1 MPVVSIGIS
10 GSYGGLNQ
18 GDEAILTAMVQ
29 SLRDR
34 VPDVSLTVF
43 SRNAAHTRRHHRVE
57 SVVPVRDLTRDEAYR
72 HVEALDLL
80 LLGGGGILYDGESR
94 DYLREVQLAQAV
106 GVPTMAYA
114 IGAGPL
120 TYQEDRGLVRGHL
133 EQMDAVTVRDVGAKR
148 VLEQAGVERPIEV
161 TADPALLLRR
171 ERFPTDGLASEGVPV
186 GRRLIGMSVRE
197 TGRAAPGLDGDDYL
211 AVLANI
217 ADFMCERH
225 DCDIVFIPM
234 EAGDNRLSHAVMA
247 RMTRAARGH
256 VLHRAYRPGQLLGLM
271 EHFQLVIAMRLHVLM
286 FAALA
291 GTPLFSIACSDK
303 VTQFLAMIGA
313 PVPPPLMQESV
324 GMVLAAVD
332 RAWQPRLR
340 GTSREPIDGLRE
352 QARRTV
358 DIAVGCLRRD
368 APRVVAAGA

>member
-1 MPVVSIGIS
+1 MASIGIS

-29 SLRDR
+29 ALRDR
-34 VPDVSLTVF
+34 VPDVRMTVF
-43 SRNAAHTRRHHRVE
+43 SRNAGHTRRHHRVDT
-57 SVVPVRDLTRDEAYR
+57 VVPVRDLTRDEALG
-72 HVEALDLL
+72 HIEGLDLM

-94 DYLREVQLAQAV
+94 HYLREVQLAQIS

-114 IGAGPL
+114 VGAGPL
-120 TYQEDRGLVRGHL
+120 TFQQDRRLVCETL
-133 EQMDAVTVRDVGAKR
+133 ERMDAVTVRDVGAKR

-171 ERFPTDGLASEGVPV
+171 ERFPTDGLTSEGVPV

-197 TGRAAPGLDGDDYL
+197 PGRAAPELDGDGYL

-217 ADFMCERH
+217 ADFMSERH
-225 DCDIVFIPM
+225 DCDIVFVPM
-234 EAGDNRLSHAVMA
+234 EAGDNRLSHAVIA
-247 RMTRAARGH
+247 RMSRADRGH
-256 VLHRAYRPGQLLGLM
+256 VLHRAYRAGQLLGLM

-291 GTPLFSIACSDK
+291 GTPLFSMACSDK
-303 VTQFLAMIGA
+303 VKQFLARIGMPMPA
-313 PVPPPLMQESV
+313 SCAEESV
-324 GMVLAAVD
+324 GAMLAAVD

-340 GTSREPIDGLRE
+340 GTSLPAVDGLRE
-352 QARRTV
+352 QAYRTV
-358 DIAVGCLRRD
+358 DIALGCLRRD
-368 APRVVAAGA
+368 APRAVAAGA